1 MYFHYLS
8 LPHQDT
14 SLVGTF
20 DAIVVHADNGAT
32 EFFKKEGFHDDLVI
46 NSQYKTLSDRWTN
59 CTLMCYM
66 PPFVGNTVGSEQEV
80 KAIQGEVDKW
90 RAKSLEAYQA
100 LATAMARLNQE
111 VMLIPILILT
121 PLPIPVPILLAI
133 VIR

>member
-1 MYFHYLS
+1 M
-8 LPHQDT
+8 
-14 SLVGTF
+14 GTF

-80 KAIQGEVDKW
+80 KAIQGEVEKW

-111 VMLIPILILT
+111 VW
-121 PLPIPVPILLAI
+121 I
-133 VIR
+133 VC

>member
-1 MYFHYLS
+1 M
-8 LPHQDT
+8 
-14 SLVGTF
+14 GTF

-80 KAIQGEVDKW
+80 KAIQGEVEKW
-90 RAKSLEAYQA
+90 RTKSLEAYQA

-111 VMLIPILILT
+111 VNLPNGLPLKRKEKRKSFVQTTQTYCLVTGLGLT
-121 PLPIPVPILLAI
+121 
-133 VIR
+133 